1 MHIFNLQNLKCGLD
15 KPSPLK
21 LGIPV
26 MFINA
31 AIHLEHQYPQSDLD
45 KPYPGKTFGPK
56 NKYES
61 VVVPIK
67 DNAYCSK
74 FSLLLARSA
83 CASNICI
90 YLHCGDPHEV
100 GYSLNNGG
108 HNISFGKCNRE
119 LTILNR
125 NFR

>member
-1 MHIFNLQNLKCGLD
+1 VHIFNLQNLKCGLD

-56 NKYES
+56 K
-61 VVVPIK
+61 
-67 DNAYCSK
+67 
-74 FSLLLARSA
+74 
-83 CASNICI
+83 
-90 YLHCGDPHEV
+90 
-100 GYSLNNGG
+100 
-108 HNISFGKCNRE
+108 
-119 LTILNR
+119 
-125 NFR
+125 

>member
-1 MHIFNLQNLKCGLD
+1 MIK
-15 KPSPLK
+15 
-21 LGIPV
+21 
-26 MFINA
+26 INA
-31 AIHLEHQYPQSDLD
+31 VIYLEHQYPQSNLH
-45 KPYPGKTFGPK
+45 KPYPGKTFGQK
-56 NKYES
+56 CIYES
-61 VVVPIK
+61 VVALIK

-83 CASNICI
+83 CVSNICI
-90 YLHCGDPHEV
+90 LLHSGDPHEV

-119 LTILNR
+119 LTILNP